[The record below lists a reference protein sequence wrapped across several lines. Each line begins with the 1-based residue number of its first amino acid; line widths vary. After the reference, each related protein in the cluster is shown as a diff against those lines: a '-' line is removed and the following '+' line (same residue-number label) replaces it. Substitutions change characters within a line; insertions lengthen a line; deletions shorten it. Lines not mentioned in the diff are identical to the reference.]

1 MNDEQTI
8 QLKALVNEQRTNKN
22 VASSSP
28 HSQFLMIVL
37 LSIICSLI
45 PVSNCLD
52 RNGKLIFSVIRFPNA
67 PCVGSGGFNGTCYTA
82 SECSAK
88 GTFLP
93 YFWILYFFLSF
104 FDFTFLQR
112 NWVFSHKLKFSES
125 YVFAAWC
132 CKSFIFQTNT
142 IWSNTVHS
150 LKYLRSTTLVR

>member
-52 RNGKLIFSVIRFPNA
+52 RNGKLIFSVIRFPND

-112 NWVFSHKLKFSES
+112 NWVFVTNSSFLSPMYLQPDVANLLYFKLRLFDPTQ
-125 YVFAAWC
+125 
-132 CKSFIFQTNT
+132 FIVWN
-142 IWSNTVHS
+142 I
-150 LKYLRSTTLVR
+150 